1 MPPQACNRHGA
12 GVSLSVESNN
22 AVQTGRRSVMISSLI
37 LISSPKFSHADD
49 FVESKSGLRYFDI
62 KLGQGETPTVGDTCI
77 VHWAG
82 YTEGYQGKRRG
93 NSSIRDEPFEF
104 VLGKNQ
110 AIPAFEEACLGMAV
124 GGIRRIQIP
133 GNHPELSYARDRSKR
148 FSSEDSGDSGFFRY
162 AKGPQP
168 FDLGGQRA
176 LDFVLDNN
184 TLQDFN
190 RTLLFDVK
198 LLNIR
203 KGL

>member
-1 MPPQACNRHGA
+1 M
-12 GVSLSVESNN
+12 
-22 AVQTGRRSVMISSLI
+22 
-37 LISSPKFSHADD
+37 SHADD

-62 KLGQGETPTVGDTCI
+62 KIGLGESPAIGDTCV
-77 VHWAG
+77 VHWVG
-82 YTEGYQGKRRG
+82 YTEGYQGKRIG

-104 VLGKNQ
+104 VIGRNQ
-110 AIPAFEEACLGMAV
+110 AIPAFEEACAGMKV

-148 FSSEDSGDSGFFRY
+148 FVSDGSGDSGFFRY

-203 KGL
+203 KGP